1 MLLLERRR
9 ALLGQPLLLPQPDA
23 VLLRPRALELDEL
36 LLTLRGETRDGPLR
50 LVRLTLD
57 LPSLLRLLDLFRVLG
72 LPHPLGLPS
81 LCGLLLAQPLVLLTR
96 RLLFLRAPLYGLSML
111 LRGLG
116 VPPLLIR
123 LPPLVGLGALLLALR
138 LRLPL
143 LLMLL
148 LDCLLAA
155 FLFLLL
161 CLRVVL
167 LLLLLVLLLALLF
180 VFLLALLVIRAS
192 KYGGPDDGERTDDKD
207 CALET
212 LQTHASPL

>member
-1 MLLLERRR
+1 
-9 ALLGQPLLLPQPDA
+9 
-23 VLLRPRALELDEL
+23 LRPRALELDEL

-50 LVRLTLD
+50 LVRLALD
-57 LPSLLRLLDLFRVLG
+57 RPSRLRLLDLFGVLG

-81 LCGLLLAQPLVLLTR
+81 LRGLLLAQPLVLLTR
-96 RLLFLRAPLYGLSML
+96 RLLFLRASLYGLSVL
-111 LRGLG
+111 LCGLG
-116 VPPLLIR
+116 VLSLLIR
-123 LPPLVGLGALLLALR
+123 LPLLVGLGCRPRALR
-138 LRLPL
+138 LRLL
-143 LLMLL
+143 LFLMLL
-148 LDCLLAA
+148 LGGLLPA

-167 LLLLLVLLLALLF
+167 LLLLLVLLLALLLALLF

-192 KYGGPDDGERTDDKD
+192 KYGGPHDGERTDDKD